1 MTGYIANER
10 RRPGDKGDQFLI
22 VKSWHTTIIVITLIV
37 GVVLA
42 YGTLRDGND
51 ENTRRIRDLEQRP
64 TVTRDVYDI
73 GQRSIEKRLDRIDAK
88 LDSQDVRNVGIDRSA
103 ARAVEKKSRQ

>member
-1 MTGYIANER
+1 MTGYVASER
-10 RRPGDKGDQFLI
+10 RRSGDKGDQFLI

-51 ENTRRIRDLEQRP
+51 ENTRRIRDIELRP
-64 TVTRDVYDI
+64 SVTREVYDI

-88 LDSQDVRNVGIDRSA
+88 LDAQDVRNVGVDRST
-103 ARAVEKKSRQ
+103 ARAAAKNSRQ